1 MGPAPRIG
9 VKLDRGQAGL
19 LLELKLGTK
28 SRMSILYDTIGVDY
42 SALRRPDPRI
52 AAAIHAHLPDA
63 ASVLN
68 VGAGAGSYEPGHLK
82 VTAVEPSAAMIQ
94 QRPEGDAMVV
104 QAAAEDLPFEDKSFD
119 ACMAILTV
127 HHWSDVPK
135 GLREMRRVTR
145 GKIVILTCD
154 PLASNFWLLDYL
166 PELGT
171 LDQQQM
177 PRLVDFEAVFGPVK
191 RIVVPIPHDCS
202 DGMLCAYWRR
212 PAAYLD
218 PKVRR
223 SMSSFWKIG
232 DVTEPLQ
239 HLRDDL
245 QSGQWQRKYSHFLA
259 QDACDFGYHLVVT
272 S

>member
-1 MGPAPRIG
+1 MR
-9 VKLDRGQAGL
+9 V
-19 LLELKLGTK
+19 
-28 SRMSILYDTIGVDY
+28 LYDTIGLDY

-52 AAAIHAHLPDA
+52 AAAIHAHLEDA
-63 ASVLN
+63 ACVLN
-68 VGAGAGSYEPGHLK
+68 VGAGSGSYEPAHLK

-94 QRPEGDAMVV
+94 QRPASDAVVV
-104 QAAAEDLPFEDKSFD
+104 QAVAEELPFADKSFD
-119 ACMAILTV
+119 ASMAILTV
-127 HHWSDVPK
+127 HHWSDVRK

-145 GKIVILTCD
+145 GKIIILTCD
-154 PLASNFWLLDYL
+154 PLAANFWLLDYI

-177 PRLVDFEAVFGPVK
+177 PAMADFEAVLGPVQ
-191 RIVVPIPHDCS
+191 RIAVPIPQDCS

-239 HLRDDL
+239 RLKDDL
-245 QSGQWQRKYSHFLA
+245 ASGEWERKYSRLLDHESY
-259 QDACDFGYHLVVT
+259 DFGYHLLLT

>member
-1 MGPAPRIG
+1 
-9 VKLDRGQAGL
+9 
-19 LLELKLGTK
+19 
-28 SRMSILYDTIGVDY
+28 MSVLYDTIGVDY
-42 SALRRPDPRI
+42 SARRRPDPRL
-52 AAAIHAHLPDA
+52 AAAIHAHLEDA

-94 QRPEGDAMVV
+94 QRPETGAMVV
-104 QAAAEDLPFEDKSFD
+104 QAAAEDLPFVDDSFD
-119 ACMAILTV
+119 ASLAILTV
-127 HHWSDVPK
+127 HHWSDVQK

-145 GKIVILTCD
+145 GKIIILTFD
-154 PLASNFWLLDYL
+154 PLAANFWLLDYL
-166 PELGT
+166 PELAT

-177 PRLVDFEAVFGPVK
+177 PGMADFEAALGPVQ
-191 RIVVPIPHDCS
+191 RIAVPIPHDCT

-239 HLRDDL
+239 RLQDDL
-245 QSGQWQRKYSHFLA
+245 HSGEWERKYSRFLA
-259 QDACDFGYHLVVT
+259 QESCDFGYHLVVT
-272 S
+272 T

>member
-1 MGPAPRIG
+1 MR
-9 VKLDRGQAGL
+9 V
-19 LLELKLGTK
+19 
-28 SRMSILYDTIGVDY
+28 LYDMIGLDY

-52 AAAIHAHLPDA
+52 AAAIHAHLEDA
-63 ASVLN
+63 ACVLN
-68 VGAGAGSYEPGHLK
+68 VGAGAGSYEPAHLK

-94 QRPEGDAMVV
+94 QRPASDAVVV
-104 QAAAEDLPFEDKSFD
+104 QAAAEDLPFVDKSFD
-119 ACMAILTV
+119 ASMAILTV
-127 HHWSDVPK
+127 HHWSDVRK
-135 GLREMRRVTR
+135 GLRELRRVTR
-145 GKIVILTCD
+145 GKIIILTCD
-154 PLASNFWLLDYL
+154 PLATNFWLLDYI

-177 PRLVDFEAVFGPVK
+177 PGMADFEAALGPVQ
-191 RIVVPIPHDCS
+191 RIAVPIPRDCS
-202 DGMLCAYWRR
+202 DGMLCAYWCR

-239 HLRDDL
+239 RLKEDL
-245 QSGQWQRKYSHFLA
+245 ESGAWERKNSRLLDHESY
-259 QDACDFGYHLVVT
+259 DFGYHLLVT

>member
-1 MGPAPRIG
+1 
-9 VKLDRGQAGL
+9 
-19 LLELKLGTK
+19 
-28 SRMSILYDTIGVDY
+28 MSALYDTIGIDY

-52 AAAIHAHLPDA
+52 AAAIHAHLEGA

-68 VGAGAGSYEPGHLK
+68 VGAGAGSYEPTHLE

-94 QRPEGDAMVV
+94 QRPEGNAVVV
-104 QAAAEDLPFEDKSFD
+104 QAAAEDLPFDDRSFD
-119 ACMAILTV
+119 ASMAVLTV
-127 HHWSDVPK
+127 HHWSDVGK

-145 GKIVILTCD
+145 GKIIILTCD
-154 PLASNFWLLDYL
+154 PLTSSFWLLDYL

-177 PRLVDFEAVFGPVK
+177 PSMADFEAALGPVQ
-191 RIVVPIPHDCS
+191 RISVSIPHDCT

-223 SMSSFWKIG
+223 SMSSFWRIG
-232 DVTEPLQ
+232 DVTEPLRR
-239 HLRDDL
+239 LKDDL
-245 QSGQWQRKYSHFLA
+245 QSGEWERKYSRFLD
-259 QDACDFGYHLVVT
+259 QDSCDFGYQLLVT

>member
-1 MGPAPRIG
+1 
-9 VKLDRGQAGL
+9 
-19 LLELKLGTK
+19 
-28 SRMSILYDTIGVDY
+28 MSVLYDTIGVDY
-42 SALRRPDPRI
+42 SALRRTDLRI
-52 AAAIHAHLPDA
+52 AAAIHAHLEDA

-68 VGAGAGSYEPGHLK
+68 VGAGTGSYEPGHLK

-94 QRPEGDAMVV
+94 QRPEGNAVVV

-119 ACMAILTV
+119 ASMAILTV
-127 HHWSDVPK
+127 HHWSDVRK

-145 GKIVILTCD
+145 GKIIILTFD
-154 PLASNFWLLDYL
+154 ALASNFWLLDYL

-177 PRLVDFEAVFGPVK
+177 PGMADFEVVLGPVQ
-191 RIVVPIPHDCS
+191 RIAVPIPHDCT

-239 HLRDDL
+239 RLQDDL
-245 QSGQWQRKYSHFLA
+245 HSGEWERKYSRFLDQA
-259 QDACDFGYHLVVT
+259 SCDFGYYLLVT

>member
-1 MGPAPRIG
+1 MG
-9 VKLDRGQAGL
+9 V
-19 LLELKLGTK
+19 
-28 SRMSILYDTIGVDY
+28 LYDTIGVDY
-42 SALRRPDPRI
+42 SSLRRPDPRI
-52 AAAIHAHLPDA
+52 AEAIHAHLKGA

-68 VGAGAGSYEPGHLK
+68 VGAGAGSYEPTDLR
-82 VTAVEPSAAMIQ
+82 VTAVEPSAAMIK
-94 QRPEGDAMVV
+94 QRPAGDAVVV
-104 QAAAEDLPFEDKSFD
+104 QAAAEDLPFEDKFFD
-119 ACMAILTV
+119 ASMAILTV
-127 HHWSDVPK
+127 HHWSDVRK

-145 GKIVILTCD
+145 GKIIILTFD

-177 PRLVDFEAVFGPVK
+177 PGIADFEAVLGPVQ
-191 RIVVPIPHDCS
+191 RIAVPIPHDCT
-202 DGMLCAYWRR
+202 DGILCAYWRR

-223 SMSSFWKIG
+223 SMSSFWKIA

-239 HLRDDL
+239 FALPL
-245 QSGQWQRKYSHFLA
+245 PTSAA
-259 QDACDFGYHLVVT
+259 QQGSSMRRVT